1 MRCLECQVF
10 PFAPLRLH
18 AATIRTKTVL
28 DLLNVAPF
36 VAISEQVEQG
46 AKTKSQS
53 KPTVLWFYPDQQQKR

>member
-36 VAISEQVEQG
+36 VAISEQVEQ
-46 AKTKSQS
+46 
-53 KPTVLWFYPDQQQKR
+53 